1 MNKLGLAHKMLLVVC
16 LPLLALLFF
25 SGRYVYERYQVEQE
39 MSQAQAAL
47 YVVRE
52 AAQLAHELQKERGMS
67 AGFLG
72 SGGNKF
78 RDALPAQRKLVDTLL
93 VRFHEDPALLALG
106 EVQQAL
112 TGLTAMR
119 ERVGALGVEVAE
131 QVGFYSRLIS
141 QLLAVVDQVSLNS
154 QDATIALQTNA
165 YAAFLQSKERMGLER
180 ATLSNVFGRDHF
192 TPALLQQFISLLAA
206 QNTYLE
212 RFQAVASPSQ
222 RQLLA
227 DSLTSPVVA
236 KVAAMEQLAL
246 DKATSGGFGVDAEAW
261 FALSTDKI
269 GLLKESEDRLYQ
281 QLFERVEQ
289 MRAKS
294 ASDFWWAALGVLLC
308 VALTTFVCWRVVRDL
323 HLGFMALHQTFKRL
337 VQENDLTV
345 RVNWRSGDELGALAR
360 DLNHFLAHL
369 EGLLLAVRR
378 SCEVLARSAATS
390 ADVIAE
396 VNAGVVKGFG
406 QVDLVATA
414 ATEMASTVAEIA
426 RNATQTSLATQHA
439 IGRARQG
446 DKEVDQ
452 TIDAIQLV
460 AGTLANTQ
468 QLVDSLYQD
477 TESVGEA
484 LNLIKQISDRTNL
497 LALNAAIEAA
507 RAGESGRGFA
517 VVAEEVRALA
527 SRTQQAAEDIDRML
541 SRLRQGADQAVT
553 AMHLGTEQAGLSVTE
568 AKRAGSELSDIVS
581 EVRKVSDMTAQVATA
596 TEEQR
601 YVTDDIQHNVMTIRE
616 VYEAHRLHSETLQ
629 QNSAELDLLAR
640 ELAGRIAS
648 FKLMDRPAPH

>member
-1 MNKLGLAHKMLLVVC
+1 MMKLGLAHKMLLVVC

-25 SGRYVYERYQVEQE
+25 SGRYVYERYRVEQE
-39 MSQAQAAL
+39 MSEARAAL
-47 YVVRE
+47 EVVKE

-78 RDALPAQRKLVDTLL
+78 RDALPAQRKVVDTLL
-93 VRFHEDPALLALG
+93 QRFRQEPALLALT

-112 TGLTAMR
+112 AGLTAMR
-119 ERVGALGVEVAE
+119 ERVSDLGVEVAE
-131 QVGFYSRLIS
+131 QVGFYTRLVTE
-141 QLLAVVDQVSLNS
+141 LLAVVDGISVDSR
-154 QDATIALQTNA
+154 DATIALQTNA

-180 ATLSNVFGRDHF
+180 ATLSNVFGRGSF

-212 RFQAVASPSQ
+212 RFQAVASPAQ
-222 RQLLA
+222 RQLLRE
-227 DSLTSPVVA
+227 SLASPVVA
-236 KVAAMEQLAL
+236 KVAAMETLAL
-246 DKATSGGFGVDAEAW
+246 DKAASGGFGVDAEAW

-269 GLLKESEDRLYQ
+269 GLLKEIEDRLYL

-289 MRAKS
+289 MRADS
-294 ASDFWWAALGVLLC
+294 ARALWWGAFGVLLC
-308 VALTTFVCWRVVRDL
+308 IALTTFVCWRVVRDL
-323 HLGFMALHQTFKRL
+323 HLGFMTLHQTFKRL

-345 RVNWRSGDELGALAR
+345 RVNWRSGDELGALAQ
-360 DLNHFLAHL
+360 DLNRFLAHL
-369 EGLLLAVRR
+369 ESLLLAVRH
-378 SCEVLARSAATS
+378 SCDVLRRSAAVS
-390 ADVIAE
+390 AGVIAE
-396 VNAGVVKGFG
+396 VNAGVVRGFG

-426 RNATQTSLATQHA
+426 RNATQTSQATQQA

-446 DKEVDQ
+446 DREVDH
-452 TIDAIQLV
+452 TINAIQQV
-460 AGTLANTQ
+460 AGTLVDTRH
-468 QLVDSLYQD
+468 LVDSLHQD
-477 TESVGEA
+477 TEAVGEA

-527 SRTQQAAEDIDRML
+527 SRTQQAADDIAQML
-541 SRLRQGADQAVT
+541 GRLRQGANQAVT
-553 AMHLGTEQAGLSVTE
+553 AMHMGTEQAGLSVTE
-568 AKRAGSELSDIVS
+568 ARRAGSELNVIVD

-616 VYEAHRLHSETLQ
+616 VYEAHRQHSETLQ
-629 QNSAELDLLAR
+629 QHSAELDTLAR
-640 ELAGRIAS
+640 ELAERLAS
-648 FKLMDRPAPH
+648 FKLMARSPTD

>member
-1 MNKLGLAHKMLLVVC
+1 MKKLGLAHKMLLVVC

-39 MSQAQAAL
+39 MSEALAAL
-47 YVVRE
+47 AVVKE

-78 RDALPAQRKLVDTLL
+78 RDALPTQRKVVDTLL
-93 VRFHEDPALLALG
+93 QRFQQDPALLALT
-106 EVQQAL
+106 EVQQGLA
-112 TGLTAMR
+112 GLTAMR
-119 ERVGALGVEVAE
+119 ERVSALGVEVAD
-131 QVGFYSRLIS
+131 QVGFYTRLVTR
-141 QLLAVVDQVSLNS
+141 LLAVVDQISVDSH
-154 QDATIALQTNA
+154 DATIALQTNA

-180 ATLSNVFGRDHF
+180 ATLSNVFGRDSF
-192 TPALLQQFISLLAA
+192 TPALLQQFISLLSA

-222 RQLLA
+222 RQLLS
-227 DSLTSPVVA
+227 DSLASPVVA
-236 KVAAMEQLAL
+236 RVAQMETLAL
-246 DKATSGGFGVDAEAW
+246 EKATSGGFGIDAEAW

-269 GLLKESEDRLYQ
+269 GLLKEIEDSLYQ
-281 QLFERVEQ
+281 QLLERVEQ
-289 MRAKS
+289 MRARS
-294 ASDFWWAALGVLLC
+294 AGAFWWGALGVLLC
-308 VALTTFVCWRVVRDL
+308 IALTTFVSWRVVRDL
-323 HLGFMALHQTFKRL
+323 HLGFMALHQTFKKL

-345 RVNWRSGDELGALAR
+345 RVNWRSGDELGALAQ
-360 DLNHFLAHL
+360 DLNRFLAHL
-369 EGLLLAVRR
+369 ESLLLAVRR
-378 SCEVLARSAATS
+378 SCDVLMHSAATS
-390 ADVIAE
+390 AGVIAE
-396 VNAGVVKGFG
+396 VNAGVAKGFG

-426 RNATQTSLATQHA
+426 RNATQTSQATQQA

-452 TIDAIQLV
+452 TIDAIQQV
-460 AGTLANTQ
+460 AGTLADTRL
-468 QLVDSLYQD
+468 LVDSLHRD

-484 LNLIKQISDRTNL
+484 LSLIKQISDRTNL

-527 SRTQQAAEDIDRML
+527 GRTQQAADEIEQML
-541 SRLRQGADQAVT
+541 GRLRQGADQAVT
-553 AMHLGTEQAGLSVTE
+553 AMHMGTEQAGLSVTE
-568 AKRAGSELSDIVS
+568 AKRAGNELTDIVN

-601 YVTDDIQHNVMTIRE
+601 YVTDDIQHNVLTIRE
-616 VYEAHRLHSETLQ
+616 VYEAHRQHSETLQ
-629 QNSAELDLLAR
+629 QHSVELDQLAR
-640 ELAGRIAS
+640 ELAGRLAS
-648 FKLMDRPAPH
+648 FKLMAHSSPH

>member
-1 MNKLGLAHKMLLVVC
+1 MMKLGLAHKMLLVVC

-25 SGRYVYERYQVEQE
+25 SGRYVYERYRVEQE
-39 MSQAQAAL
+39 MSEARAAL
-47 YVVRE
+47 EVVKE

-78 RDALPAQRKLVDTLL
+78 RDALPAQRKVVDTLL
-93 VRFHEDPALLALG
+93 QRFRQEPALLALT

-112 TGLTAMR
+112 AGLTAMR
-119 ERVGALGVEVAE
+119 ERVSDLGVEVAE
-131 QVGFYSRLIS
+131 QVGFYTRLVTE
-141 QLLAVVDQVSLNS
+141 LLAVVDGISVDSR
-154 QDATIALQTNA
+154 DATIALQTNA

-180 ATLSNVFGRDHF
+180 ATLSNVFGRGSF

-212 RFQAVASPSQ
+212 RFQAVASPAQ
-222 RQLLA
+222 RQLLRE
-227 DSLTSPVVA
+227 SLASPVVA
-236 KVAAMEQLAL
+236 KVAAMETLAL
-246 DKATSGGFGVDAEAW
+246 DRAASGGFGVDAEAW

-269 GLLKESEDRLYQ
+269 GLLKEIEDRLYL

-289 MRAKS
+289 MRADS
-294 ASDFWWAALGVLLC
+294 ARALWWGAFGVLLC
-308 VALTTFVCWRVVRDL
+308 IALTTFVCWRVVRDL
-323 HLGFMALHQTFKRL
+323 HLGFMTLHQTFKRL

-345 RVNWRSGDELGALAR
+345 RVDWRSGDELGALAR
-360 DLNHFLAHL
+360 DLNRFLAHL
-369 EGLLLAVRR
+369 ESLLLAVRH
-378 SCEVLARSAATS
+378 SCDVLRRSAAVS
-390 ADVIAE
+390 AGVIAE
-396 VNAGVVKGFG
+396 VNAGVVRGFG

-426 RNATQTSLATQHA
+426 RNATQTSQATQQA

-446 DKEVDQ
+446 DREVDH
-452 TIDAIQLV
+452 TINAIQQV
-460 AGTLANTQ
+460 AGTLVDTRH
-468 QLVDSLYQD
+468 LVDSLHQD
-477 TESVGEA
+477 TEAVGEA

-527 SRTQQAAEDIDRML
+527 SRTQQAADDIAQML
-541 SRLRQGADQAVT
+541 GRLRQGANQAVT
-553 AMHLGTEQAGLSVTE
+553 AMHMGTEQAGLSVTE
-568 AKRAGSELSDIVS
+568 ARRAGSELNVIVD

-616 VYEAHRLHSETLQ
+616 VYEAHRQHSETLQ
-629 QNSAELDLLAR
+629 QHSAELDTLAR
-640 ELAGRIAS
+640 ELAERLAS
-648 FKLMDRPAPH
+648 FKLMARSPTD

>member
-227 DSLTSPVVA
+227 DSLASPLVA

-246 DKATSGGFGVDAEAW
+246 DKATTGGFGVDAEAW

-345 RVNWRSGDELGALAR
+345 RVNWRSGDELGALAQ

-390 ADVIAE
+390 AGVIAE

-426 RNATQTSLATQHA
+426 RNATQTSLATQQA

-527 SRTQQAAEDIDRML
+527 SRTQQAAEDIERML

>member
-1 MNKLGLAHKMLLVVC
+1 MMKLGLAHKMLLVVC

-25 SGRYVYERYQVEQE
+25 SGRYVYERYRVEQE
-39 MSQAQAAL
+39 MSEARAAL
-47 YVVRE
+47 EVVKE

-78 RDALPAQRKLVDTLL
+78 RDALPAQRKVVDTLL
-93 VRFHEDPALLALG
+93 QRFRQEPALLALT

-112 TGLTAMR
+112 AGLTAMR
-119 ERVGALGVEVAE
+119 ERVSDLGVEVAE
-131 QVGFYSRLIS
+131 PVGFYTRLVTE
-141 QLLAVVDQVSLNS
+141 LLAVVDGISIDS
-154 QDATIALQTNA
+154 RDATIALQTNA

-180 ATLSNVFGRDHF
+180 ATLSNVFGRGSF

-212 RFQAVASPSQ
+212 RFQAVASPAQ
-222 RQLLA
+222 RQLLRE
-227 DSLTSPVVA
+227 SLASPVVA
-236 KVAAMEQLAL
+236 KVAAMETLAL
-246 DKATSGGFGVDAEAW
+246 DKAASGGFGVDAEAW

-269 GLLKESEDRLYQ
+269 GLLKEIEDRLYL

-289 MRAKS
+289 MRADS
-294 ASDFWWAALGVLLC
+294 ARALWWGAFGVLLC
-308 VALTTFVCWRVVRDL
+308 IVLTTFVCWRVVRDL
-323 HLGFMALHQTFKRL
+323 HLGFMTLHQTFKRL

-345 RVNWRSGDELGALAR
+345 RVDWRSGDELGALAR
-360 DLNHFLAHL
+360 DLNRFLAHL
-369 EGLLLAVRR
+369 ESLLLAVRH
-378 SCEVLARSAATS
+378 SCDVLRRSAAVS
-390 ADVIAE
+390 AGVIAE
-396 VNAGVVKGFG
+396 VNAGVVRGFG

-426 RNATQTSLATQHA
+426 RNATQTSQATQQA

-446 DKEVDQ
+446 DREVDH
-452 TIDAIQLV
+452 TINAIQQV
-460 AGTLANTQ
+460 AGTLVDTRH
-468 QLVDSLYQD
+468 LVDSLHQD
-477 TESVGEA
+477 TEAVGEA

-527 SRTQQAAEDIDRML
+527 SRTQQAADDIAQML
-541 SRLRQGADQAVT
+541 GRLRQGANQAVT
-553 AMHLGTEQAGLSVTE
+553 AMHMGTEQAGLSVTE
-568 AKRAGSELSDIVS
+568 ARRAGSELNVIVD

-616 VYEAHRLHSETLQ
+616 VYEAHRQHSETLQ
-629 QNSAELDLLAR
+629 QHSAELDTLAR
-640 ELAGRIAS
+640 ELAERLAS
-648 FKLMDRPAPH
+648 FKLMARSPTD

>member
-39 MSQAQAAL
+39 MGQAQAAL
-47 YVVRE
+47 YVARE

-227 DSLTSPVVA
+227 DSLTSPLVA

-345 RVNWRSGDELGALAR
+345 RVNWRSGDELGALAQ

-426 RNATQTSLATQHA
+426 RNATQTSLATQQA

-527 SRTQQAAEDIDRML
+527 SRTQQAAEDIERML

>member
-39 MSQAQAAL
+39 MGQAQAAL

-106 EVQQAL
+106 EVQQGL

-227 DSLTSPVVA
+227 DSLASPVVA

-246 DKATSGGFGVDAEAW
+246 DKATTGGLGVDAEAW

-345 RVNWRSGDELGALAR
+345 RVNWRSGDELGALAQ

-426 RNATQTSLATQHA
+426 RNATQTSLATQQA

-527 SRTQQAAEDIDRML
+527 SRTQQAAEDIERML

-648 FKLMDRPAPH
+648 FKLMDRPSPH

>member
-1 MNKLGLAHKMLLVVC
+1 MKKLGLAHKMLLVVC

-39 MSQAQAAL
+39 MSEALAAL
-47 YVVRE
+47 AVVKE

-78 RDALPAQRKLVDTLL
+78 RDALPTQRKVVDTLL
-93 VRFHEDPALLALG
+93 QRFQQDPALLALT
-106 EVQQAL
+106 EVQQGLA
-112 TGLTAMR
+112 GLTAMR
-119 ERVGALGVEVAE
+119 ERVSALGVEVAD
-131 QVGFYSRLIS
+131 QVGFYTRLVTR
-141 QLLAVVDQVSLNS
+141 LLAVVDQISVDSH
-154 QDATIALQTNA
+154 DATIALQTNA

-180 ATLSNVFGRDHF
+180 ATLSNVFGRDSF
-192 TPALLQQFISLLAA
+192 TPALLQQFISLLSA

-222 RQLLA
+222 RQLLS
-227 DSLTSPVVA
+227 DSLASPVVA
-236 KVAAMEQLAL
+236 RVAQMEKLAL
-246 DKATSGGFGVDAEAW
+246 EKATSGGFGIDAEAW

-269 GLLKESEDRLYQ
+269 GLLKEIEDSLYR
-281 QLFERVEQ
+281 QLLERVEQ
-289 MRAKS
+289 MRARS
-294 ASDFWWAALGVLLC
+294 ASAFWWGALGVLLC
-308 VALTTFVCWRVVRDL
+308 IALTTFVSWRVVRDL
-323 HLGFMALHQTFKRL
+323 HLGFMALHQTFKKL

-345 RVNWRSGDELGALAR
+345 RVNWRSGDELGALAQ
-360 DLNHFLAHL
+360 DLNRFLAHL
-369 EGLLLAVRR
+369 ESLLLAVRR
-378 SCEVLARSAATS
+378 SCDVLMHSAATS
-390 ADVIAE
+390 ASVIAE
-396 VNAGVVKGFG
+396 VNAGVAKGFG

-426 RNATQTSLATQHA
+426 RNATQTSQATQQA

-452 TIDAIQLV
+452 TIDAIQQV
-460 AGTLANTQ
+460 AGTLADTR
-468 QLVDSLYQD
+468 QLVDSLHRD

-484 LNLIKQISDRTNL
+484 LSLIKQISDRTNL

-527 SRTQQAAEDIDRML
+527 GRTQQAADEIEQML
-541 SRLRQGADQAVT
+541 GRLRQGADQAVT
-553 AMHLGTEQAGLSVTE
+553 AMHMGTEQAGLSVTE
-568 AKRAGSELSDIVS
+568 AKRAGNELTDIVN

-601 YVTDDIQHNVMTIRE
+601 YVTDDIQHNVLTIRE
-616 VYEAHRLHSETLQ
+616 VYEAHRQHSETLQ
-629 QNSAELDLLAR
+629 QHSAELDQLAR
-640 ELAGRIAS
+640 ELAGRLAS
-648 FKLMDRPAPH
+648 FKLMAHSSPH

>member
-39 MSQAQAAL
+39 MGQAQAAL

-246 DKATSGGFGVDAEAW
+246 DKATTGGFGVDAEAW

-308 VALTTFVCWRVVRDL
+308 VALTTIVCWRVVRDL

-345 RVNWRSGDELGALAR
+345 RVNWRSGDELGALAQ

-426 RNATQTSLATQHA
+426 RNATQTSLATQQA

>member
-180 ATLSNVFGRDHF
+180 ATLSNVFGRDHV

-227 DSLTSPVVA
+227 DSLASPVVA

-246 DKATSGGFGVDAEAW
+246 DKATTGGFGVDAEAW

-345 RVNWRSGDELGALAR
+345 RVNWRSGDELGALAQ

-426 RNATQTSLATQHA
+426 RNATQTSLATQQA

-527 SRTQQAAEDIDRML
+527 SRTQQAAEDIERML

>member
-1 MNKLGLAHKMLLVVC
+1 MKKLGLAHKMLLVVC

-25 SGRYVYERYQVEQE
+25 SGRYVYERYRVEQE
-39 MSQAQAAL
+39 MSQAQASL
-47 YVVRE
+47 GVVRE
-52 AAQLAHELQKERGMS
+52 AAQLAHELQRERGMS

-78 RDALPAQRKLVDTLL
+78 RDALPAQRKVVDTLL
-93 VRFHEDPALLALG
+93 ARFHQDPALLALT
-106 EVQQAL
+106 EVQQEL

-119 ERVGALGVEVAE
+119 KRVGALGVEVAE
-131 QVGFYSRLIS
+131 QVGFYTRLIT
-141 QLLAVVDQVSLNS
+141 QLLAVVDQVSIRS
-154 QDATIALQTNA
+154 QDATIALQTSA

-180 ATLSNVFGRDHF
+180 ATLSNVFARGSF
-192 TPALLQQFISLLAA
+192 TPALLQQYISLLAA

-212 RFQAVASPSQ
+212 RFQALASPSQ

-227 DSLTSPVVA
+227 DSLASPVVA
-236 KVAAMEQLAL
+236 KVADIEKLAL
-246 DKATSGGFGVDAEAW
+246 EKAASGGFGVDAEAW

-269 GLLKESEDRLYQ
+269 SLLKESEDRLYQ
-281 QLFERVEQ
+281 QLYDRVEQ
-289 MRAKS
+289 MRARS

-308 VALTTFVCWRVVRDL
+308 VALTSAVCWRVVRDL
-323 HLGFMALHQTFKRL
+323 HLGFLALHHTFKRL

-345 RVNWRSGDELGALAR
+345 RVNWRSGDELGALAQ
-360 DLNHFLAHL
+360 DLNRFLEHL

-378 SCEVLARSAATS
+378 SCDVLTRSAAAS
-390 ADVIAE
+390 AEVIAQ
-396 VNAGVVKGFG
+396 VNAGVVKGVG

-426 RNATQTSLATQHA
+426 RNATQTSLATQQA
-439 IGRARQG
+439 IGRAHQG

-460 AGTLANTQ
+460 AGTLVDTQ
-468 QLVDSLYQD
+468 QLVDNLHRE

-484 LNLIKQISDRTNL
+484 LSLIKQISDRTNL

-527 SRTQQAAEDIDRML
+527 SRTQQAADDIAGML
-541 SRLRQGADQAVT
+541 ARLRQGASQAVT

-568 AKRAGSELSDIVS
+568 AKRAGSELTDIVK
-581 EVRKVSDMTAQVATA
+581 EVRKVNDMTAQVATA

-601 YVTDDIQHNVMTIRE
+601 YVTDDIQHNVLTIRE

-629 QNSAELDLLAR
+629 QNSVELDQLAQD
-640 ELAGRIAS
+640 LTARIAS
-648 FKLMDRPAPH
+648 FKLMERPAPH

>member
-227 DSLTSPVVA
+227 DSLTSPLVA

-246 DKATSGGFGVDAEAW
+246 DKATTGGFGVDAEAW

-345 RVNWRSGDELGALAR
+345 RVNWRSGDELGALAQ

-406 QVDLVATA
+406 QVDLVAT
-414 ATEMASTVAEIA
+414 VAEIA
-426 RNATQTSLATQHA
+426 RNATQTSLATQQA

-468 QLVDSLYQD
+468 QLMDSLYQD

-517 VVAEEVRALA
+517 VVAEELRALA
-527 SRTQQAAEDIDRML
+527 SRTQQAAEDIERML

-568 AKRAGSELSDIVS
+568 AKRAGSEL
-581 EVRKVSDMTAQVATA
+581 SDMTAQVATA

-648 FKLMDRPAPH
+648 FKLMDRPSSH

>member
-1 MNKLGLAHKMLLVVC
+1 MKKLGLAHKMLLVVC

-25 SGRYVYERYQVEQE
+25 SGRYVYERYRVEQA

-47 YVVRE
+47 GVVRE

-78 RDALPAQRKLVDTLL
+78 RDALPAQRKQVDTLL
-93 VRFHEDPALLALG
+93 ARFRQDPALLALK
-106 EVQQAL
+106 EVQQEL

-119 ERVGALGVEVAE
+119 ERVSALGVEVAE
-131 QVGFYSRLIS
+131 QVGVYTRLIS
-141 QLLAVVDQVSLNS
+141 ELLAVVDQVSIHS

-180 ATLSNVFGRDHF
+180 ATLSNVFARDSF

-227 DSLTSPVVA
+227 DSLASPVVA
-236 KVAAMEQLAL
+236 EVAAMEKRAL
-246 DKATSGGFGVDAEAW
+246 EKASSGGFGVDAEAW

-269 GLLKESEDRLYQ
+269 GLLKEIEDRLYQ
-281 QLFERVEQ
+281 QLYERVEQ
-289 MRAKS
+289 MRAQS
-294 ASDFWWAALGVLLC
+294 ASDFWWAAVGVLLC
-308 VALTTFVCWRVVRDL
+308 VVLTSAICWRVVRDL
-323 HLGFMALHQTFKRL
+323 HLGFLALHQTFKRL

-345 RVNWRSGDELGALAR
+345 RVNWHSGDELGALAQ
-360 DLNHFLAHL
+360 DLNRFLAHL
-369 EGLLLAVRR
+369 ESLLLAVRH
-378 SCEVLARSAATS
+378 SCDVLRRSAAVS
-390 ADVIAE
+390 AGVIAE
-396 VNAGVVKGFG
+396 VNAGVVRGFG

-426 RNATQTSLATQHA
+426 RNATQTSQATQQA

-446 DKEVDQ
+446 DREVDH
-452 TIDAIQLV
+452 TINAIQQV
-460 AGTLANTQ
+460 AGTLVDTRH
-468 QLVDSLYQD
+468 LVDSLHQD
-477 TESVGEA
+477 TEAVGEA

-527 SRTQQAAEDIDRML
+527 SRTQQAADDIAQML
-541 SRLRQGADQAVT
+541 GRLRQGANQAVT
-553 AMHLGTEQAGLSVTE
+553 AMHMGTEQAGLSVTE
-568 AKRAGSELSDIVS
+568 ARRAGSELNVIVD

-601 YVTDDIQHNVMTIRE
+601 YVTDDIQHNVMSIRE
-616 VYEAHRLHSETLQ
+616 VYEAHRQHSETLQ
-629 QNSAELDLLAR
+629 QHSAELDTLAR
-640 ELAGRIAS
+640 ELAERLAS
-648 FKLMDRPAPH
+648 FKLMARSPTD

>member
-39 MSQAQAAL
+39 MGQAQAAL

-227 DSLTSPVVA
+227 DSLASPVVA

-246 DKATSGGFGVDAEAW
+246 DKATTGGFGVDAEAW

-345 RVNWRSGDELGALAR
+345 RVNWRSGDELGALAQ

-426 RNATQTSLATQHA
+426 RNATQTSLATQQA

-527 SRTQQAAEDIDRML
+527 SRTQQAAEDIERML

-648 FKLMDRPAPH
+648 FKLIDRPSPH

>member
-1 MNKLGLAHKMLLVVC
+1 MMKLGLAHKMLLVVC

-25 SGRYVYERYQVEQE
+25 SGRYVYERYRVEQE
-39 MSQAQAAL
+39 MSEARAAL
-47 YVVRE
+47 EVVKE

-78 RDALPAQRKLVDTLL
+78 RDALPAQRKVVDTLL
-93 VRFHEDPALLALG
+93 QRFRQEPALLALTG
-106 EVQQAL
+106 VQKAL
-112 TGLTAMR
+112 AGLTAMR
-119 ERVGALGVEVAE
+119 ERVSDLGVEVAE
-131 QVGFYSRLIS
+131 QVGFYTSLVTE
-141 QLLAVVDQVSLNS
+141 LLAVVDGISVDSR
-154 QDATIALQTNA
+154 DATIALQTNA

-180 ATLSNVFGRDHF
+180 ATLSNVFGRGSF

-212 RFQAVASPSQ
+212 RFQAVASPAQ
-222 RQLLA
+222 RQLLRE
-227 DSLTSPVVA
+227 SLASPVVA
-236 KVAAMEQLAL
+236 KVAAMETLAL

-269 GLLKESEDRLYQ
+269 GLLKEIEDRLYL

-289 MRAKS
+289 MRADS
-294 ASDFWWAALGVLLC
+294 ARALWWGAFGVLLC
-308 VALTTFVCWRVVRDL
+308 IVLTTFVCWRVVRDL
-323 HLGFMALHQTFKRL
+323 HLGFMTLHQTFKRL

-345 RVNWRSGDELGALAR
+345 RVNWRSGDELGALAQ
-360 DLNHFLAHL
+360 DLNRFLAHL
-369 EGLLLAVRR
+369 ESLLLAVRH
-378 SCEVLARSAATS
+378 SCDVLRRSAAVS
-390 ADVIAE
+390 AGVIAE
-396 VNAGVVKGFG
+396 VNAGVVRGFG

-426 RNATQTSLATQHA
+426 RNATQTSQATQQA

-446 DKEVDQ
+446 DREVDH
-452 TIDAIQLV
+452 TINAIQQV
-460 AGTLANTQ
+460 AGTLVDTRH
-468 QLVDSLYQD
+468 LVDSLHQD
-477 TESVGEA
+477 TEAVGEA

-527 SRTQQAAEDIDRML
+527 SRTQQAADDIAQML
-541 SRLRQGADQAVT
+541 SRLRQGANQAVT
-553 AMHLGTEQAGLSVTE
+553 AMHMGTEQAGLSVTE
-568 AKRAGSELSDIVS
+568 ARRAGSELNVIVD

-601 YVTDDIQHNVMTIRE
+601 YVTDDIQHNVMSIRE
-616 VYEAHRLHSETLQ
+616 VYEAHRQHSETLQ
-629 QNSAELDLLAR
+629 QHSAELDTLAR
-640 ELAGRIAS
+640 ELAERLAS
-648 FKLMDRPAPH
+648 FKLMARSPTD

>member
-1 MNKLGLAHKMLLVVC
+1 
-16 LPLLALLFF
+16 
-25 SGRYVYERYQVEQE
+25 
-39 MSQAQAAL
+39 
-47 YVVRE
+47 
-52 AAQLAHELQKERGMS
+52 
-67 AGFLG
+67 
-72 SGGNKF
+72 
-78 RDALPAQRKLVDTLL
+78 
-93 VRFHEDPALLALG
+93 
-106 EVQQAL
+106 
-112 TGLTAMR
+112 
-119 ERVGALGVEVAE
+119 
-131 QVGFYSRLIS
+131 
-141 QLLAVVDQVSLNS
+141 
-154 QDATIALQTNA
+154 
-165 YAAFLQSKERMGLER
+165 MGLER

-227 DSLTSPVVA
+227 ESLASPVVA
-236 KVAAMEQLAL
+236 DVAAMEKLAL
-246 DKATSGGFGVDAEAW
+246 DKASSGGFGVDPEAW

-281 QLFERVEQ
+281 QLDDRVEQ
-289 MRAKS
+289 MRARS
-294 ASDFWWAALGVLLC
+294 ASDFWWAAVGVLLC
-308 VALTTFVCWRVVRDL
+308 VVLTSAICWRVVRDL
-323 HLGFMALHQTFKRL
+323 HLGFLALHQTFKRL

-345 RVNWRSGDELGALAR
+345 RVNWRSGDELGALAQ
-360 DLNHFLAHL
+360 DLNRFLEHL

-378 SCEVLARSAATS
+378 SCDVLARSAAAS
-390 ADVIAE
+390 AEVIAQ
-396 VNAGVVKGFG
+396 VNAGVVKGVG

-426 RNATQTSLATQHA
+426 RNATQTSLATQQA
-439 IGRARQG
+439 IGRAHQG

-452 TIDAIQLV
+452 TIDAIQQV
-460 AGTLANTQ
+460 AGTLVDTQ
-468 QLVDSLYQD
+468 QLVDNLHRE

-527 SRTQQAAEDIDRML
+527 SRTQQAADDIAQML
-541 SRLRQGADQAVT
+541 ARLRQGASQAVT

-568 AKRAGSELSDIVS
+568 AKRAGSELTDIVK
-581 EVRKVSDMTAQVATA
+581 EVRKVNDMTAQVATA

-601 YVTDDIQHNVMTIRE
+601 YVTDDIQHNVLTIRE

-629 QNSAELDLLAR
+629 QNSVELDQLAR
-640 ELAGRIAS
+640 DLTARIAS
-648 FKLMDRPAPH
+648 FKLMERPAPH

>member
-227 DSLTSPVVA
+227 DSLASPVVA

-246 DKATSGGFGVDAEAW
+246 DKATTGGFGVDAEAW

-345 RVNWRSGDELGALAR
+345 RVNWRSGDELGALAQ
-360 DLNHFLAHL
+360 DLNHFLVHL

-426 RNATQTSLATQHA
+426 RNATQTSLATQQA

-527 SRTQQAAEDIDRML
+527 SRTQQAAEDIERML

>member
-1 MNKLGLAHKMLLVVC
+1 MMKLGLAHKMLLVVC
-16 LPLLALLFF
+16 LPLLVLLFF
-25 SGRYVYERYQVEQE
+25 SGRYVYERYRVEQE
-39 MSQAQAAL
+39 MSEARAAL
-47 YVVRE
+47 AVVKE

-78 RDALPAQRKLVDTLL
+78 RDALPAQRKVVDTLL
-93 VRFHEDPALLALG
+93 QRFRQEPALLALT

-112 TGLTAMR
+112 AGLTAMR
-119 ERVGALGVEVAE
+119 ERVSDLGVEVAE
-131 QVGFYSRLIS
+131 QVGFYTRLVTE
-141 QLLAVVDQVSLNS
+141 LLAVVDGISVDSR
-154 QDATIALQTNA
+154 DATIALQTNA

-180 ATLSNVFGRDHF
+180 ATLSNVFGRGSF

-212 RFQAVASPSQ
+212 RFQAVASPAQ
-222 RQLLA
+222 RQLLRE
-227 DSLTSPVVA
+227 SLASPVVA
-236 KVAAMEQLAL
+236 KVAAMETLAL
-246 DKATSGGFGVDAEAW
+246 DKAASGGFGVDAEAW

-269 GLLKESEDRLYQ
+269 GLLKEIEDRLYQ

-289 MRAKS
+289 MRADS
-294 ASDFWWAALGVLLC
+294 ARALWWGTFGVLLC
-308 VALTTFVCWRVVRDL
+308 IALTTFVCWRVVRDL
-323 HLGFMALHQTFKRL
+323 HLGFMTLHQTFKRL

-345 RVNWRSGDELGALAR
+345 RVNWRSGDELGALAQ
-360 DLNHFLAHL
+360 DLNRFLAHL
-369 EGLLLAVRR
+369 ESLLLAVRH
-378 SCEVLARSAATS
+378 SCDVLRRSAAVS
-390 ADVIAE
+390 AGVIAE
-396 VNAGVVKGFG
+396 VNAGVVRGFG

-426 RNATQTSLATQHA
+426 RNATQTSQATQQA

-446 DKEVDQ
+446 DREVDH
-452 TIDAIQLV
+452 TINAIQQV
-460 AGTLANTQ
+460 AGTLVDTRH
-468 QLVDSLYQD
+468 LVDSLHQD
-477 TESVGEA
+477 TEAVGEA

-527 SRTQQAAEDIDRML
+527 SRTQQAADDIAQML
-541 SRLRQGADQAVT
+541 GRLRQGANQAVT
-553 AMHLGTEQAGLSVTE
+553 AMHMGTEQAGLSVTE
-568 AKRAGSELSDIVS
+568 ARRAGSELNVIVD

-616 VYEAHRLHSETLQ
+616 VYEAHRQHSETLQ
-629 QNSAELDLLAR
+629 QHSAELDTLAR
-640 ELAGRIAS
+640 ELAERLAS
-648 FKLMDRPAPH
+648 FKLMARSPTD

>member
-1 MNKLGLAHKMLLVVC
+1 MKKLGLAHKMLLVVC

-25 SGRYVYERYQVEQE
+25 SGRYVYERYRAEQE

-47 YVVRE
+47 GVVRE
-52 AAQLAHELQKERGMS
+52 AAQLAHELQRERGMS

-78 RDALPAQRKLVDTLL
+78 RDALPAQRKVVDTLL
-93 VRFHEDPALLALG
+93 VRFHQDPALLALT

-131 QVGFYSRLIS
+131 QVGFYTRLIT
-141 QLLAVVDQVSLNS
+141 QLLAVVDQVSIRS
-154 QDATIALQTNA
+154 QDATIALQTSA

-180 ATLSNVFGRDHF
+180 ATLSNVFARGSF
-192 TPALLQQFISLLAA
+192 TPALLQQYISLLAA

-212 RFQAVASPSQ
+212 RFQALASPSQ

-227 DSLTSPVVA
+227 DSLASPVVA
-236 KVAAMEQLAL
+236 KVADIEKLAL
-246 DKATSGGFGVDAEAW
+246 EKAASGGFGVDAEAW

-269 GLLKESEDRLYQ
+269 SLLKESEDRLYQ
-281 QLFERVEQ
+281 QLYDRVEQ
-289 MRAKS
+289 MRARS

-308 VALTTFVCWRVVRDL
+308 VALTSAVCWRVVRDL

-345 RVNWRSGDELGALAR
+345 RVNWRSGDELGALAQ
-360 DLNHFLAHL
+360 DLNRFLEHL

-378 SCEVLARSAATS
+378 SCDVLARSAAAS
-390 ADVIAE
+390 AEVIAQ
-396 VNAGVVKGFG
+396 VNAGVAKGVG

-426 RNATQTSLATQHA
+426 RNATQTSQATQQA
-439 IGRARQG
+439 IGRAHQG
-446 DKEVDQ
+446 DREVDQ
-452 TIDAIQLV
+452 TIDAIQQV
-460 AGTLANTQ
+460 AGTLVDTQ
-468 QLVDSLYQD
+468 QLVDNLHRE

-484 LNLIKQISDRTNL
+484 LSLIKQISDRTNL

-527 SRTQQAAEDIDRML
+527 SRTQQAADDIAGML
-541 SRLRQGADQAVT
+541 ARLRQGASQAVT

-568 AKRAGSELSDIVS
+568 AKRAGSELTDIVK
-581 EVRKVSDMTAQVATA
+581 EVRKVNDMTAQVATA

-601 YVTDDIQHNVMTIRE
+601 YVTDDIQHNVLTIRE

-629 QNSAELDLLAR
+629 QNSVELDQLAQD
-640 ELAGRIAS
+640 LTARIAS
-648 FKLMDRPAPH
+648 FKLMERPAPH

>member
-39 MSQAQAAL
+39 MGQAQAAL

-345 RVNWRSGDELGALAR
+345 RVNWRSGDELGALAQ

-396 VNAGVVKGFG
+396 VNAGVVRGFG

-426 RNATQTSLATQHA
+426 RNATQTSLATQQA

-527 SRTQQAAEDIDRML
+527 SRTQQAAEDIERML

>member
-39 MSQAQAAL
+39 MGQAQAAL

-131 QVGFYSRLIS
+131 QVGFYSLLIS

-227 DSLTSPVVA
+227 DSLASPLVA

-246 DKATSGGFGVDAEAW
+246 DKATTGGFGVDAEAW
-261 FALSTDKI
+261 FAFSTDKI

-345 RVNWRSGDELGALAR
+345 RVNWRSGDELGALAQ

-426 RNATQTSLATQHA
+426 RNATQTSLATQQA

-527 SRTQQAAEDIDRML
+527 SRTQQAAEDIERML

>member
-39 MSQAQAAL
+39 MGQAQAAL

-246 DKATSGGFGVDAEAW
+246 DKATTGGFGVDAEAW

-345 RVNWRSGDELGALAR
+345 RVNWRSGDELGALAQ

-426 RNATQTSLATQHA
+426 RNATQTSLATQQA

-527 SRTQQAAEDIDRML
+527 SRTQQAAEDIERML

-648 FKLMDRPAPH
+648 FKLMDRPSPH

>member
-52 AAQLAHELQKERGMS
+52 RRNWPTSCKRSAACRQVSLALVATR
-67 AGFLG
+67 
-72 SGGNKF
+72 F

-345 RVNWRSGDELGALAR
+345 RVNWRSGDELGALAQ

-390 ADVIAE
+390 AGVIAE

-426 RNATQTSLATQHA
+426 RNATQTSLATQQA

>member
-39 MSQAQAAL
+39 MTQAQAAL

-131 QVGFYSRLIS
+131 QVGFYSRLIN
-141 QLLAVVDQVSLNS
+141 QLLAVVDQISLNS

-246 DKATSGGFGVDAEAW
+246 DKATTGGFGVDAEAW

-308 VALTTFVCWRVVRDL
+308 VALTTIVCWRVVRDL

-345 RVNWRSGDELGALAR
+345 RVNWRSGDELGALAQ

-426 RNATQTSLATQHA
+426 RNATQTSLATQQA

-527 SRTQQAAEDIDRML
+527 SRTQQAAEDIERML

>member
-1 MNKLGLAHKMLLVVC
+1 MMKLGLAHKMLLVVC

-25 SGRYVYERYQVEQE
+25 SGRYVYERYRVEQE
-39 MSQAQAAL
+39 MSEARAAL
-47 YVVRE
+47 EVVKE

-78 RDALPAQRKLVDTLL
+78 RDALPAQRKVVDTLL
-93 VRFHEDPALLALG
+93 QRFRQEPALLALT

-112 TGLTAMR
+112 AGLTAMR
-119 ERVGALGVEVAE
+119 ERVSDLGVEVAE
-131 QVGFYSRLIS
+131 QVGFYTRLVTE
-141 QLLAVVDQVSLNS
+141 LLAVVDGISVDSR
-154 QDATIALQTNA
+154 DATIALQTNA

-180 ATLSNVFGRDHF
+180 ATLSNVFGRGSF

-212 RFQAVASPSQ
+212 RFQAVASPAQ
-222 RQLLA
+222 RQLLRE
-227 DSLTSPVVA
+227 SLASPVVA
-236 KVAAMEQLAL
+236 KVAAMETLAL

-269 GLLKESEDRLYQ
+269 GLLKEIEDRLYL

-289 MRAKS
+289 MRADS
-294 ASDFWWAALGVLLC
+294 ARALWWGAFGVLLC
-308 VALTTFVCWRVVRDL
+308 IVLTTFVCWRVVRDL
-323 HLGFMALHQTFKRL
+323 HLGFMTLHQTFKRL

-345 RVNWRSGDELGALAR
+345 RVDWRSGDELGALAQ
-360 DLNHFLAHL
+360 DLNRFLAHL
-369 EGLLLAVRR
+369 ESLLLAVRH
-378 SCEVLARSAATS
+378 SCDVLRRSAAVS
-390 ADVIAE
+390 AGVIAE
-396 VNAGVVKGFG
+396 VNAGVVRGFG

-426 RNATQTSLATQHA
+426 RNATQTSQATQQA

-446 DKEVDQ
+446 DREVDH
-452 TIDAIQLV
+452 TINAIQQV
-460 AGTLANTQ
+460 AGTLVDTRH
-468 QLVDSLYQD
+468 LVDSLHQD
-477 TESVGEA
+477 TEAVGEA

-527 SRTQQAAEDIDRML
+527 SRTQQAADDIAQML
-541 SRLRQGADQAVT
+541 GRLRQGANQAVT
-553 AMHLGTEQAGLSVTE
+553 AMHMGTEQAGLSVTE
-568 AKRAGSELSDIVS
+568 ARRAGSELNVIVD

-616 VYEAHRLHSETLQ
+616 VYEAHRQHSETLQ
-629 QNSAELDLLAR
+629 QHSAELDTLAR
-640 ELAGRIAS
+640 ELAERLAS
-648 FKLMDRPAPH
+648 FKLMARSPTD

>member
-1 MNKLGLAHKMLLVVC
+1 MKKLGLAHKMLLVVC

-25 SGRYVYERYQVEQE
+25 SGRYVYERYRVEQE
-39 MSQAQAAL
+39 MSQAQEAL
-47 YVVRE
+47 AVVRE

-78 RDALPAQRKLVDTLL
+78 RDALPAQRKQVDTLL
-93 VRFHEDPALLALG
+93 QRFHEDPALLALK
-106 EVQQAL
+106 EVQQELA
-112 TGLTAMR
+112 GLTAMR
-119 ERVGALGVEVAE
+119 ERVSALGVEVAE
-131 QVGFYSRLIS
+131 QVSFYTRMIT
-141 QLLAVVDQVSLNS
+141 QLLAVVDQISINS
-154 QDATIALQTNA
+154 RDATIALQTNA

-180 ATLSNVFGRDHF
+180 ATLSNVFGRDSF

-227 DSLTSPVVA
+227 DSLASPVVS
-236 KVAAMEQLAL
+236 KVAAMEKLAL
-246 DKATSGGFGVDAEAW
+246 DKAASGGFGVDAEAW

-269 GLLKESEDRLYQ
+269 SLLKESEDRLYQ
-281 QLFERVEQ
+281 QLSERVDQ

-294 ASDFWWAALGVLLC
+294 ASDFWWAATGVLLC
-308 VALTTFVCWRVVRDL
+308 VLLTSFVCWRVVRDL
-323 HLGFMALHQTFKRL
+323 HLGFMALHHTFKRL

-345 RVNWRSGDELGALAR
+345 RVNWRSGDELGALSR
-360 DLNHFLAHL
+360 DLNHFLEHL
-369 EGLLLAVRR
+369 EGLMLAVRR
-378 SCEVLARSAATS
+378 SCEVLARSAAAS
-390 ADVIAE
+390 ANVIAE
-396 VNAGVVKGFG
+396 VNAGVAKGFG

-426 RNATQTSLATQHA
+426 RNATQTSLATQQA

-452 TIDAIQLV
+452 TIDAIQQV
-460 AGTLANTQ
+460 AGTLSDTQ
-468 QLVDSLYQD
+468 QLVDSLHQD

-527 SRTQQAAEDIDRML
+527 SRTQQAADDIERML
-541 SRLRQGADQAVT
+541 VRLRQGANQAVT

-568 AKRAGSELSDIVS
+568 AKRAGSELTDIVN

-616 VYEAHRLHSETLQ
+616 VYEAHRQHSETLQ
-629 QNSAELDLLAR
+629 QNSAELDQLAR
-640 ELAGRIAS
+640 ELAGRIAR
-648 FKLMDRPAPH
+648 FKLMDAASTH

>member
-1 MNKLGLAHKMLLVVC
+1 MKKLGLAHKMLLVVC

-25 SGRYVYERYQVEQE
+25 SGRYVYERYRVEQE

-47 YVVRE
+47 GVVRE

-78 RDALPAQRKLVDTLL
+78 RDALPAQRKVVDTLL
-93 VRFHEDPALLALG
+93 AGFHQDPALLALS
-106 EVQQAL
+106 EVQQEL
-112 TGLTAMR
+112 VGLTAMR
-119 ERVGALGVEVAE
+119 ERVSALGVEVAE
-131 QVGFYSRLIS
+131 QVGFYTRLIT
-141 QLLAVVDQVSLNS
+141 QLLAVVDQVSIRS

-180 ATLSNVFGRDHF
+180 ATLSNVFARDSF

-227 DSLTSPVVA
+227 ESLASPVVA
-236 KVAAMEQLAL
+236 DVAAMEKLAL
-246 DKATSGGFGVDAEAW
+246 DKASSGGFGVDPEAW

-281 QLFERVEQ
+281 QLDDRVEQ
-289 MRAKS
+289 MRARS
-294 ASDFWWAALGVLLC
+294 ASDFWWAAVGVLLC
-308 VALTTFVCWRVVRDL
+308 VVLTSAICWRVVRDL
-323 HLGFMALHQTFKRL
+323 HLGFLALHQTFKRL

-345 RVNWRSGDELGALAR
+345 RVNWRSGDTLSLHDALPSC
-360 DLNHFLAHL
+360 FLEHL

-378 SCEVLARSAATS
+378 SCDVLARSAAAS
-390 ADVIAE
+390 AEVIAQ
-396 VNAGVVKGFG
+396 VNAGVVKGVG

-426 RNATQTSLATQHA
+426 RNATQTSLATQQA
-439 IGRARQG
+439 IGRAHQG

-452 TIDAIQLV
+452 TIDAIQQV
-460 AGTLANTQ
+460 AGTLVDTQ
-468 QLVDSLYQD
+468 QLVDNLHRE

-527 SRTQQAAEDIDRML
+527 SRTQQAADDIAQML
-541 SRLRQGADQAVT
+541 ARLRQGASQAVT

-568 AKRAGSELSDIVS
+568 AKRAGSELTDIVK
-581 EVRKVSDMTAQVATA
+581 EVRKVNDMTAQVATA

-601 YVTDDIQHNVMTIRE
+601 YVTDDIQHNVLTIRE

-629 QNSAELDLLAR
+629 QNSVELDQLAR
-640 ELAGRIAS
+640 DLTARIAS
-648 FKLMDRPAPH
+648 FKLMERPAPH